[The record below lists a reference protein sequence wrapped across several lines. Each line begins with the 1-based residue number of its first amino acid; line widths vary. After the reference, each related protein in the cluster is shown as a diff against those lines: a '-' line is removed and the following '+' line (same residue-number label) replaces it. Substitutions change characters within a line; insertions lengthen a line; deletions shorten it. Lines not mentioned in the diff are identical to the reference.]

1 MSKKKNT
8 LNDLEEFLKMQA
20 SALVTP
26 AALPETVRSQP
37 EPVKSA
43 PESKPV
49 ERPEPRATT
58 LSEEELMQGLQQ
70 LSLKDKK
77 AFYDLL
83 IRAAENLPNRSTED
97 LLLINTALYLKG
109 GTNWKEVV
117 KDYWKN
123 SR

>member
-43 PESKPV
+43 PEPKQV
-49 ERPEPRATT
+49 ERPETRPTT
-58 LSEEELMQGLQQ
+58 LSEQELMQGLQQ
-70 LSLKDKK
+70 LSVKDKK

-83 IRAAENLPNRSTED
+83 IRAAENLPNRSKED